1 MKPKKMIEPKQKTKL
16 ISENKTVIH
25 QKQELQG
32 EIMGSP
38 ETGIFYKQTINCS
51 TQNKL
56 QYFPARQLSL

>member
-1 MKPKKMIEPKQKTKL
+1 MKPKKLIEPRQKTKL

-38 ETGIFYKQTINCS
+38 ETGIFINKQKFAVHRTNC
-51 TQNKL
+51 NI
-56 QYFPARQLSL
+56 FPHGN